1 MGDMYAYDKNSCSSS
16 TSASQPQ
23 LLPSSSSHAGAP
35 DEISLF
41 LHQILLRSSSSSSP
55 FVSNTGKQAQLC
67 DSDVLPGNPHRS
79 SCRSAL
85 VQDGISAVES
95 SSAMSTGS
103 GVFLSNL
110 STSSLG
116 ASENETD
123 EYDCESEEGLE
134 ALVEDVSEKPI
145 PPRSSSKRSRAAEV
159 HNLSEKRRRSRIN
172 EKMKALQNLIPNSN
186 KTDKASM
193 LDEAIEYLKQLQL
206 QVQMLSMRNGFSLH
220 PMCLPGALQ
229 PIQFSQMR
237 MDFGEEYRPLHLNT
251 AGIPSLNKETPL
263 HDMFTLPNQR
273 IASNQP
279 SSAPNMSSIIN
290 SQTSFGLE
298 SPVQAH
304 LGPFQLHVSSE
315 EICRGDALRHQE
327 PNVNNLDS
335 NPLEMGA
342 TASVSLPFNTQA
354 SELKD
359 SGSLETC
366 IPGRVHSE
374 GVLLKKSEHNLVLTP
389 HISMHRGRSSP
400 KEDAKMEKPN
410 F

>member
-1 MGDMYAYDKNSCSSS
+1 MGDMYAYDKNSRSSS
-16 TSASQPQ
+16 ASAPQPH
-23 LLPSSSSHAGAP
+23 LLPPSSSHAGAP

-67 DSDVLPGNPHRS
+67 DSDVLPGNPDRS
-79 SCRSAL
+79 LCRSAL

-237 MDFGEEYRPLHLNT
+237 MDF
-251 AGIPSLNKETPL
+251 
-263 HDMFTLPNQR
+263 
-273 IASNQP
+273 
-279 SSAPNMSSIIN
+279 
-290 SQTSFGLE
+290 
-298 SPVQAH
+298 VQAH

-335 NPLEMGA
+335 NPLEMEMGA

-374 GVLLKKSEHNLVLTP
+374 GAHLKKTEHNLLLTP

-400 KEDAKMEKPN
+400 KEEAKMEKPD